1 MELKDL
7 KQDKRNYRKHDDK
20 NISLIRKSVDE
31 AGLGRS
37 IVIDSENEIIAG
49 NGLVSSISQNTP
61 IKVVETDGTELVVVK
76 RTDLKTNDEKRKK
89 LAIMDNST
97 SDASSFDIELLKMD
111 FDDSSLADMGIEI
124 PEVEN
129 ISNIS
134 ENEMQNELN
143 DLRGLI
149 YERQGEKPKINDLLQ
164 EDEKIKSFKEKIKT
178 SNCTK
183 EEKDFMLKALTRFYR
198 FNFKNIAEYYCHSND
213 ELKNLFAE
221 LLLVIPDGKKL
232 LRNKLLNLDNIISED
247 FGEDE

>member
-1 MELKDL
+1 
-7 KQDKRNYRKHDDK
+7 
-20 NISLIRKSVDE
+20 
-31 AGLGRS
+31 
-37 IVIDSENEIIAG
+37 
-49 NGLVSSISQNTP
+49 
-61 IKVVETDGTELVVVK
+61 
-76 RTDLKTNDEKRKK
+76 
-89 LAIMDNST
+89 
-97 SDASSFDIELLKMD
+97 
-111 FDDSSLADMGIEI
+111 
-124 PEVEN
+124 
-129 ISNIS
+129 
-134 ENEMQNELN
+134 MQLY

-149 YERQGEKPKINDLLQ
+149 YEKQGEKPKINDLFQ

-213 ELKNLFAE
+213 ELKSLFAE